1 VAANIRALL
10 CRVSLI
16 GLIAIALTVLYG
28 AAPAGA
34 HGQLQPSA
42 AAPGSIVDVTLTLA
56 NERSDA
62 GIVRVQ
68 LQFPPGTGL
77 TLVSLPTSPGWV
89 ATAVGGS
96 AGGPA
101 TGLDWSRPSGPPR
114 QNAQLQFTVGPLPPA
129 EGQLQFKVVQTY
141 DNGDVDR
148 WIEDWP
154 AGSPEPERPGPVLKL
169 QAGAAGTIPPTTAAP
184 VTTISMPPTNAPATT
199 APPAQ
204 PSPANGP
211 TTDPATAPTTD
222 PASPRAD
229 NGSTA
234 PLIFGIIAIVVI
246 AAGGCVYLVLRRRGH
261 VATRR

>member
-1 VAANIRALL
+1 V
-10 CRVSLI
+10 
-16 GLIAIALTVLYG
+16 IALTVLYG
-28 AAPAGA
+28 TAPAGA

-77 TLVSLPTSPGWV
+77 TLVSLPTAPGWV

-96 AGGPA
+96 VGGPA

-114 QNAQLQFTVGPLPPA
+114 ENAQLQFTVGPLPAA

-184 VTTISMPPTNAPATT
+184 ATTTSRPPTNTPATT

-204 PSPANGP
+204 PSTSPAP
-211 TTDPATAPTTD
+211 APTTD
-222 PASPRAD
+222 PAPTPAD
-229 NGSTA
+229 NGSNA
-234 PLIFGIIAIVVI
+234 PFIFGIIALVVI
-246 AAGGCVYLVLRRRGH
+246 AAGGGVYLALRRRGQ